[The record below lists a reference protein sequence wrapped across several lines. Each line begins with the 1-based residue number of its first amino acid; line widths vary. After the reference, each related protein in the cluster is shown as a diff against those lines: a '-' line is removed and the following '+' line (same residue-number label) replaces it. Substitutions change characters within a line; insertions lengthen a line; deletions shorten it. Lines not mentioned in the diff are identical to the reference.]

1 LAGWPGNEKSGKGG
15 STLNCKDRLEDYLRK
30 NAVPFEVQHH
40 PRVVTAQEVA
50 ATEHIPGKMLAKTVM
65 VLADGEMV
73 MLALPASYQVDLEK
87 AGGVL
92 EAAEVRLAEEE
103 EFENAFPDCEVGA
116 MPLFGNLYDLPVYVE
131 EALAEDETIFFRAGT
146 HTDTMS
152 VGYADFERLVEP
164 TVAEFAHRD

>member
-1 LAGWPGNEKSGKGG
+1 
-15 STLNCKDRLEDYLRK
+15 LNCKNRLEEYLRE
-30 NAVPFEVQHH
+30 NTVAFQVQHH
-40 PRVVTAQEVA
+40 PRAVTAQEVA
-50 ATEHIPGKMLAKTVM
+50 AAEHVPGEMLAKTVM

-73 MLALPASYQVDLEK
+73 MLALPAPYQVDLEK
-87 AGGVL
+87 AGEVL
-92 EAAEVRLAEEE
+92 GAEEVRLAEEE

-152 VGYADFERLVEP
+152 VRYADFEWLVEP
-164 TVAEFAHRD
+164 TVAHFAHHD